1 MVLPSNMLSLQKG
14 QISCTEKILGYK
26 FWKPLNVMQRKLMQI
41 ALYESLKQKIQFIK
55 LIKIN
60 LIFYYVDTSP
70 LYIPALPSAKTNQSQ
85 HPKSLHLL

>member
-60 LIFYYVDTSP
+60 FDILICRY
-70 LYIPALPSAKTNQSQ
+70 LPSL
-85 HPKSLHLL
+85 HPRSPKR